1 MINKIKELR
10 RELHKYPELS
20 GKEKE
25 TAKRI
30 RNFVEI
36 HNKTEIVEG
45 IGGNGLAAIYSFS
58 NQGPVIVIRCELDA
72 LPIQDKSSQ
81 YYRSVHN
88 GVSHSCGH
96 DGHMTIV
103 AGLIFWIKEQS
114 FDQGKIILLFQPS
127 EETGKGANDVLNDP
141 KFKAL
146 KPDYI
151 FALHNIPGEPL
162 HTILTKE
169 NSYTATVQS
178 LAIYL
183 TGRESHAS
191 EPEQGINPAKEIA
204 EIIKEFESLNY
215 LDPRSDKFSLITL
228 IHMKLGQKA
237 YGISA
242 GSAELHYTIRTW
254 SEEEMDGLKAEI
266 HNIIT
271 TVCGTRNLKFKIEWF
286 DYFPR
291 VINDSF
297 CNTTIS
303 HAAKE
308 NNFELKEMELP
319 FKFGEDYGWF
329 TRNNKAAMF
338 GIGAGVNSPALHN
351 PEYDFPDELI
361 ETGISMFKSII
372 NSILN
377 ENLVNPS

>member
-1 MINKIKELR
+1 MKNKIKELR
-10 RELHKYPELS
+10 RDLHKFPELS
-20 GKEKE
+20 GQEKE

-30 RNFVEI
+30 KSFIEI

-45 IGGNGLAAIYSFS
+45 IGGYGLAVVYSFPG
-58 NQGPVIVIRCELDA
+58 QGPVIMIRCELDA
-72 LPIQDKSSQ
+72 LPIQEKSSAE
-81 YYRSVHN
+81 YKSLHK

-96 DGHMTIV
+96 DGHMAIV

-114 FDQGKIILLFQPS
+114 FKHGKIILLFQPS

-162 HTILTKE
+162 HSILTKE

-183 TGRESHAS
+183 TGKESHAS
-191 EPEQGINPAKEIA
+191 EPEQGINPAKEMA
-204 EIIKEFESLNY
+204 EILKEFENLNNI
-215 LDPRSDKFSLITL
+215 DPKSDKFALITL
-228 IHMKLGQKA
+228 IHMNLGQKA

-242 GSAELHYTIRTW
+242 GSGELNYTVRTW
-254 SEEEMDGLKAEI
+254 SEEEMNGLKAEI
-266 HNIIT
+266 HNIGT
-271 TVCGTRNLKFKIEWF
+271 RVCGTRNVKFEIDWF

-297 CNTTIS
+297 CNNTIS

-308 NNFELKEMELP
+308 NNFELKEINIP
-319 FKFGEDYGWF
+319 FKFGEDFGWF
-329 TRNNKAAMF
+329 SHDYKAAMF
-338 GIGAGVNSPALHN
+338 GLGAGVNSPALHN

-361 ETGISMFKSII
+361 ETGINMFQSII
-372 NSILN
+372 KLLLIYTRK
-377 ENLVNPS
+377 